1 MRILAVDP
9 GAKRL
14 GLSISDLS
22 GTIANPLT
30 VIEHISRPVDAAAI
44 AALAVENQAGL
55 IVVGQSIDEEGQPTQ
70 EGRRAA
76 RLAAAIRRQTNLT
89 VVLWDEA
96 DSTQAALAARRA
108 LGSPR
113 RKRRGHLDDL
123 AATVILQSF
132 LDAHPEAGSEPSGD
146 FPSPQPIPDDLI
158 P

>member
-1 MRILAVDP
+1 MRVLAVDP

-14 GLSISDLS
+14 GLSISDQS

-30 VIEHISRPVDAAAI
+30 VIEHISRAVDAATI
-44 AALAVENQAGL
+44 AGLAAENQAGL
-55 IVVGQSIDEEGQPTQ
+55 IVVGQSIDEEGQPTP
-70 EGRRAA
+70 EGRRAS
-76 RLAAAIRRQTNLT
+76 RLAAAIRAQTDLP

-123 AATVILQSF
+123 AATVILQTY
-132 LDAHPEAGSEPSGD
+132 LDAHPKAGSESSDARPTS
-146 FPSPQPIPDDLI
+146 QPPLDERSA
-158 P
+158 

>member
-1 MRILAVDP
+1 MRVLAVDP
-9 GAKRL
+9 GTKRL

-44 AALAVENQAGL
+44 AALAAENQVRL
-55 IVVGQSIDEEGQPTQ
+55 IVVGQSIDDEGQPTQ
-70 EGRRAA
+70 EGRRAS
-76 RLAAAIRRQTNLT
+76 RLAAAIRGQTSLP

-96 DSTQAALAARRA
+96 DSTQAALTARRA

-132 LDAHPEAGSEPSGD
+132 LDAHPNAGAEASSDHPS
-146 FPSPQPIPDDLI
+146 SQLILDDRI
-158 P
+158 A